1 MPFTEDQHPVGDLGP
16 GGEHE
21 PSRISIRPRA
31 PGRDLHRLD
40 ARAREDR
47 VERCGELP
55 GPVAGQKP
63 EVRGPVTKVHQEIS
77 DLLRGPRRVRLRG
90 DPQDVYVAAAGL
102 HHEQAVQA
110 LEVTVPFT

>member
-1 MPFTEDQHPVGDLGP
+1 MGSSSVVAGLVLGHHDAQVSFAEDQHRVGHLRP

-21 PSRISIRPRA
+21 PFGISVRPGA

-55 GPVAGQKP
+55 GPVADQEPG
-63 EVRGPVTKVHQEIS
+63 VRGPVTGVDQEIP

-90 DPQDVYVAAAGL
+90 DPRMG
-102 HHEQAVQA
+102 
-110 LEVTVPFT
+110 T